1 MKKFIF
7 SLTFAIAACWAATN
21 VLGAEGII
29 YGDRTYVPVRGVFDA
44 IGFNIDWDND
54 TQTATIYNDE
64 HTLTVCRWEP
74 SYALDGSFSSGGRV
88 YRVEETGA
96 MYINLKEAAE
106 GIGAELSWD
115 ADTKTTHISYN
126 GKDVYID
133 CNRRPQEPE
142 SNTARFTKGKYYPG
156 TNIPDMG
163 AFFNISAGS
172 VQSYSA
178 NNEAVFVYPAA
189 ALRGGSINPYWL
201 YLEELGFVRNVA
213 AENYANGSRVMTKI
227 LEKDNWYVIIENNGR
242 NYTVRFAPGKIILPG
257 EAGYIY

>member
-1 MKKFIF
+1 MKKSIF
-7 SLTFAIAACWAATN
+7 GIASVMITLLGVTN
-21 VLGAEGII
+21 AFGAEGII

-64 HTLTVCRWEP
+64 HTITVCRWEP

-88 YRVEETGA
+88 YRIEETGT

-133 CNRRPQEPE
+133 CNNRPQEPE
-142 SNTARFTKGKYYPG
+142 SNPVQFTKGKYYPG

-163 AFFNISAGS
+163 AFYNISSGS
-172 VQSYSA
+172 TYSYYA
-178 NNEAVFVYPAA
+178 NDEAVFVYPVG
-189 ALRGGSINPYWL
+189 ALRGGSINPYWV
-201 YLEELGFVRNVA
+201 YLEELGFIRNVA
-213 AENYANGSRVMTKI
+213 AENYANNGRMTTKI
-227 LEKDNWYVIIENNGR
+227 FEKDNWYIIIENNGR

-257 EAGYIY
+257 DPGYIY